1 MADQLAKTGSE
12 HPFIGPEPVCGISVG
27 VAKKAVRDW
36 TNRNHKEYWESITGL
51 REAKGLIQG
60 PSARRTKDL
69 LKLNRDQLRQ
79 VVGLLTGHCHLKGHL
94 FKLGLANDPIC
105 ERCLE
110 EVESATH
117 ILCDCE
123 AVAHI
128 KFHHLGQ
135 FFMEP
140 SDYYDGPIDKV
151 LHFIQSVGLI
161 RG

>member
-1 MADQLAKTGSE
+1 LVDIRTTE
-12 HPFIGPEPVCGISVG
+12 HFSVD
-27 VAKKAVRDW
+27 VLV
-36 TNRNHKEYWESITGL
+36 GL
-51 REAKGLIQG
+51 RRKLYIPLSVSEAKGLIQG

-69 LKLNRDQLRQ
+69 LKLNRDQLRW
-79 VVGLLTGHCHLKGHL
+79 VVGLLTGHSHLKGHL

-110 EVESATH
+110 DDESATH
-117 ILCDCE
+117 MVCDCE

-128 KFHHLGQ
+128 RFRHLTQ

-140 SDYYDGPIDKV
+140 SDYYDAPIDKIS
-151 LHFIQSVGLI
+151 HFIRGVGLI